1 MTVSQEGQGKGQEDS
16 EEEEISPESRIQP
29 YTKRLGV
36 WMFRAE
42 GQPVQ
47 KSRYRK
53 RHGNGLGSAGLTGV
67 PRPPPILFSASP
79 GLSPGRTMPAVIF
92 WQWVNQSFNALVNY
106 TNRNAASPTPASCFI
121 LRTVSDFLS
130 VMSTWKTIL
139 GLLRQT

>member
-16 EEEEISPESRIQP
+16 KEEEISPESRIQP

-36 WMFRAE
+36 WMFQAE

-67 PRPPPILFSASP
+67 PTPSSHPLLC
-79 GLSPGRTMPAVIF
+79 LSWP
-92 WQWVNQSFNALVNY
+92 
-106 TNRNAASPTPASCFI
+106 
-121 LRTVSDFLS
+121 LS
-130 VMSTWKTIL
+130 W
-139 GLLRQT
+139 

>member
-106 TNRNAASPTPASCFI
+106 TTRNAASPT
-121 LRTVSDFLS
+121 S
-130 VMSTWKTIL
+130 V
-139 GLLRQT
+139 R